1 MICIYVQTLILS
13 ILHMTEPSIN
23 LDNTYC
29 INDLWVYFNH
39 ELSKVDKLL
48 CATKLS
54 IEPSKSTFCVFTITY
69 LDVVPNILIRNVVLS
84 RTSDIKFLG
93 IILDTELN
101 FMKHIDNVCSKLAR
115 SIGVLKN

>member
-1 MICIYVQTLILS
+1 MHFC
-13 ILHMTEPSIN
+13 PD
-23 LDNTYC
+23 LDIIHFTYDSTVYKFRQYC

-39 ELSKVDKLL
+39 ELSKVDMLL

-54 IEPSKSTFCVFTITY
+54 IEPSKYTFCVFTITYY